1 MDSDRVLT
9 QVKVVGLLG
18 RFQHTVDFPASDE
31 FVIVHGPNGV
41 GKTLLLDLISAIAWP
56 VDFGTIV
63 RVPFKSL
70 TLRFDD
76 GTMFTVD
83 KGGPQSAAADESEIP
98 SSAADSTLAGL
109 LALRLFL
116 EPGSG
121 SGAISWSP
129 QVHTPE
135 RVDSF
140 RTLARLVTNSP
151 DKPSG
156 MERRLRDYLAHGPL
170 ESDATLL
177 EALPRWDSLPE
188 TLTETLTEAL
198 AVRIPTEM
206 RDVLRGV
213 VVHSI
218 DTHRLLGLSAPE
230 ERRGRPRQRPS
241 LTKVEE
247 FATDLARR
255 LAKELAENSRTSQ
268 ELDRTYPQRL
278 LEDPAVD
285 VSEQE
290 IRERYDAQNDL
301 RRQLGDISLVDER
314 TSVIEIPERMEPW
327 QRTVLWT
334 YLRDTEA
341 KLATFKDT
349 LDRVSRLREIV
360 NRRFL
365 FKNLEID
372 RERGFR
378 VVSDEE
384 RDLDLASL
392 SSGEQ
397 HELVL
402 AYDLLFNVPS
412 GALVLIDEPE
422 ISLHVSWQKGFIAD
436 LRTIASLVDFRTI
449 VATHSPQI
457 AGKWADRM
465 VILGPTAE

>member
-9 QVKVVGLLG
+9 QVKVAGLLG
-18 RFQHTVDFPASDE
+18 RFTHTVDFPASDE
-31 FVIVHGPNGV
+31 FVIIHGPNGV
-41 GKTLLLDLISAIAWP
+41 GKTMLLDLISAIAWP
-56 VDFGTIV
+56 VDFATIT
-63 RVPFKSL
+63 RVPFNTMLLQFS
-70 TLRFDD
+70 D
-76 GTMFTVD
+76 GTALTVD
-83 KGGPQSAAADESEIP
+83 KPGAEVPAEDRHDNAPTKYSAV
-98 SSAADSTLAGL
+98 TGL
-109 LALRLFL
+109 LSLSFSLTNGPT
-116 EPGSG
+116 PGE
-121 SGAISWSP
+121 IRWSP
-129 QVHTPE
+129 RLSAEPAQSSSTIAEYLIAQPG
-135 RVDSF
+135 
-140 RTLARLVTNSP
+140 RTSTAI
-151 DKPSG
+151 
-156 MERRLRDYLAHGPL
+156 ERRLRNLLAHSSRDDNTLHETLAHL
-170 ESDATLL
+170 ESDVPHVLMDMLTQSMPPQMRDLL
-177 EALPRWDSLPE
+177 EG
-188 TLTETLTEAL
+188 
-198 AVRIPTEM
+198 I
-206 RDVLRGV
+206 

-218 DTHRLLGLSAPE
+218 DTHRLLGLSATQ
-230 ERRGRPRQRPS
+230 ERQAWNQPRPS

-247 FATDLARR
+247 FAQDLANQ

-278 LEDPAVD
+278 LENPAVD
-285 VSEQE
+285 VSENE
-290 IRERYDAQNDL
+290 IRERYDAQNEL

-314 TSVIEIPERMEPW
+314 TSVIEIPEQMEPW
-327 QRTVLWT
+327 QRAVLWT

-341 KLATFKDT
+341 KLATFQDI
-349 LDRVSRLREIV
+349 LDRASRLREIV

-365 FKNLEID
+365 FKHLEID

-378 VVSDEE
+378 LVSDDG

-436 LRTIASLVDFRTI
+436 LRKIAALVSFRTI

-465 VILGPTAE
+465 VLLGPTAE

>member
-1 MDSDRVLT
+1 MRVLT
-9 QVKVVGLLG
+9 QVKVIGLLG

-56 VDFGTIV
+56 VDFSTIV
-63 RVPFKSL
+63 RVPFTSL

-76 GTMFTVD
+76 GTAFTVD
-83 KGGPQSAAADESEIP
+83 KGGPQSTAADENES
-98 SSAADSTLAGL
+98 SSAADSVLAGL

-121 SGAISWSP
+121 SGSISWSP
-129 QVHTPE
+129 QVHTPQ
-135 RVDSF
+135 RVDPS
-140 RTLARLVTNSP
+140 RRIARLMTNSP
-151 DKPSG
+151 DRLSNV
-156 MERRLRDYLAHGPL
+156 ERRLRDYLTHGPL
-170 ESDATLL
+170 EGDAALL
-177 EALPRWDSLPE
+177 EALPRWDSFPE
-188 TLTETLTEAL
+188 TLTELL
-198 AVRIPTEM
+198 AVRLPTEM
-206 RDVLRGV
+206 QDVLTGV

-218 DTHRLLGLSAPE
+218 DTHRLLGLSATD
-230 ERRGRPRQRPS
+230 ERRGRTTRQRPS

-378 VVSDEE
+378 VVSDEG

-465 VILGPTAE
+465 VILGPTTE

>member
-18 RFQHTVDFPASDE
+18 RFEHTVDFPASDE
-31 FVIVHGPNGV
+31 FVIIHGPNGV
-41 GKTLLLDLISAIAWP
+41 GKTMLLDLLSAIAWP
-56 VDFGTIV
+56 VDFSTIT
-63 RVPFKSL
+63 RVPFDSMC
-70 TLRFDD
+70 LRFDD
-76 GTMFTVD
+76 GTALTVD
-83 KGGPQSAAADESEIP
+83 KPPRKEQADERADG
-98 SSAADSTLAGL
+98 SSATDTDTGPVFPFSFTLEHRSSPDPL
-109 LALRLFL
+109 T
-116 EPGSG
+116 
-121 SGAISWSP
+121 WSP
-129 QVHTPE
+129 PRIPPRADTARLNALLRPSRSKRTATEQNLRNLLVHTPSDLNAQVLE
-135 RVDSF
+135 
-140 RTLARLVTNSP
+140 TLALGEG
-151 DKPSG
+151 D
-156 MERRLRDYLAHGPL
+156 LA
-170 ESDATLL
+170 
-177 EALPRWDSLPE
+177 DSIKDW
-188 TLTETLTEAL
+188 LTGRMPAELKEVL
-198 AVRIPTEM
+198 AG
-206 RDVLRGV
+206 VL
-213 VVHSI
+213 VHSI
-218 DTHRLLGLSAPE
+218 DTHRLLGLSPAD
-230 ERRGRPRQRPS
+230 ERLVHTRQRPS
-241 LTKVEE
+241 STKVEE
-247 FATDLARR
+247 FAKDLARR
-255 LAKELAENSRTSQ
+255 LAKGLEENSRTSQ

-278 LEDPAVD
+278 LENPVVD
-285 VSEQE
+285 VSEQK
-290 IRERYDAQNDL
+290 IRERYDAQNEL

-327 QRTVLWT
+327 QRAVLWT

-341 KLATFKDT
+341 KLATFQDI

-360 NRRFL
+360 NKRFL
-365 FKNLEID
+365 FKHLEID

-378 VVSDEE
+378 LVSDDG

-436 LRTIASLVDFRTI
+436 LRTIASLVKFRTM